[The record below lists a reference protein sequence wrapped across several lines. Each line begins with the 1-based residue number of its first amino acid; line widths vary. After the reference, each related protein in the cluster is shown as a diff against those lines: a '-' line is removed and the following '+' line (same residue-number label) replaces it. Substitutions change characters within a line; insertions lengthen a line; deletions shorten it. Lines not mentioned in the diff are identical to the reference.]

1 LIFINDF
8 YAILKAFLHNIRIID
23 GLARD
28 SSKYFLKL
36 KIIFTLENALIKDI
50 CVVQTTT
57 IATFAELKA
66 NTSLPTT
73 Y

>member
-1 LIFINDF
+1 M
-8 YAILKAFLHNIRIID
+8 D
-23 GLARD
+23 GLTRD

-57 IATFAELKA
+57 LAIFTKPKA
-66 NTSLPTT
+66 NTSLATSH
-73 Y
+73 